1 MSSPVPPVRIDVR
14 PASRGDVLVLTIDN
28 PPVNASSAAVRAGLL
43 DGIRRLADNPALVAG
58 VIIGARGTFVSG
70 SDITEFDGPVPEPLL
85 PTVIAAIEACP
96 RPVVAALD
104 GFALGGGLELA
115 LGCDYR
121 IGSPGVRLGM
131 PEVSLGMVP
140 GAGGTQRLPR
150 LVGPVAAI
158 RLILTG
164 RRISGAEGLALG
176 LLDET
181 TEADLLGAAV
191 EAACRCSKR
200 PTSGL
205 PVPPVDE
212 ALFAAA
218 VDDGMRTSKQRPNA
232 ADAVELVRMAGSVP
246 VGAALAE
253 ERARFDRLRVG
264 AEAAALRHIF
274 FAERA
279 AARRSGIRP
288 SPTALRRTAVIGAG
302 AMGSGIAAALARSGA
317 EVMLIDVDTE
327 QAARGRDRARQSLE
341 RAVARGLLDTEQAA
355 RGRDRARQSLERA
368 VARGLLE
375 PETGERAASG
385 LSSSGRMEDLAG
397 AELVV
402 EAVFEDAA
410 VKAAVLVEAQRQA
423 PSAVLVTNTS
433 YLGVASLAAALP
445 DPAALIGLHFFNP
458 ADVMRLV
465 EVVPTALTAPETV
478 STVLRLV
485 ADMDKQPVLA
495 GDREG
500 FIGNRLFAA
509 YRRHA
514 EYLIED
520 GALPADVDRALE
532 GFGFALG
539 PFAVAD
545 LSGLQIAHS
554 LRERLRR
561 EGRLPARYVD
571 IPDMLVDQGRLGR
584 RTSAGYY
591 AYDEKGRRTADPAVD
606 ALVLAE
612 SARKGLHRRPI
623 GPDEIVRRAVGALVV
638 EGCRAVADG
647 TARHIDDVDV
657 VMVNGFGFPRHLGGP
672 MHWARQLPEGE
683 LATMA
688 GTVAQA
694 AQEAADPA
702 LVLACLADEPRG

>member
-14 PASRGDVLVLTIDN
+14 PTSRGDVLVLTIDN

-43 DGIRRLADNPALVAG
+43 DSIRRLADDPALVAG

-70 SDITEFDGPVPEPLL
+70 SDITEFDGVVPEPLL

-191 EAACRCSKR
+191 EAASRCGKR

-317 EVMLIDVDTE
+317 EVMLIDV
-327 QAARGRDRARQSLE
+327 
-341 RAVARGLLDTEQAA
+341 DTEQAA

-545 LSGLQIAHS
+545 LSGLQIALS

-591 AYDEKGRRTADPAVD
+591 AYDEKGRRTADPLVD

-612 SARKGLHRRPI
+612 SARKGLRRRPI

-672 MHWARQLPEGE
+672 MHWARQLPEDE

-688 GTVAQA
+688 AAVAQA

>member
-1 MSSPVPPVRIDVR
+1 MSSPVPAVRIDVR

-43 DGIRRLADNPALVAG
+43 DGIRRLADDPALVAG

-96 RPVVAALD
+96 LPVVAALD

-341 RAVARGLLDTEQAA
+341 RAVARGLL
-355 RGRDRARQSLERA
+355 
-368 VARGLLE
+368 E

-410 VKAAVLVEAQRQA
+410 IKAGVLVEAQRQA

-520 GALPADVDRALE
+520 GALPADVDGALE

-571 IPDMLVDQGRLGR
+571 IPDVLVDQGRLGR

-591 AYDEKGRRTADPAVD
+591 AYDEKGRRTADPLVD

-612 SARKGLHRRPI
+612 SARKGLRRRPI

-638 EGCRAVADG
+638 EGCRAVEDG

-688 GTVAQA
+688 ATVAQA

>member
-43 DGIRRLADNPALVAG
+43 DGIRRLADDPALVAG

-191 EAACRCSKR
+191 EAASRCGKR

-341 RAVARGLLDTEQAA
+341 RAVARGLL
-355 RGRDRARQSLERA
+355 
-368 VARGLLE
+368 E

-410 VKAAVLVEAQRQA
+410 IKAGVLVEAQRQA

-672 MHWARQLPEGE
+672 MHWARQLPEDE

-688 GTVAQA
+688 ATVAQA
-694 AQEAADPA
+694 AQETADPA
-702 LVLACLADEPRG
+702 LVLACLTDEPRG